1 MPIIPNTRGEMIDLS
16 TGEVVGRAEG
26 APTSTVDPMSG
37 QGPDIQKT
45 GTVPLSL
52 GPVTANVPRA
62 PWDLV
67 KQASWGFNA
76 ALFAL
81 PDAAVSAIG
90 KKLGMEEKDIPNF
103 TKAFNR
109 GEVAPENA
117 PERYARALAGGAA
130 SVLPFT
136 GVTAAVARM
145 MPMAQVTRGGAGII
159 EGIAND
165 TLRFVQQSPKLAAA
179 LDVAFGS
186 AHDGLR
192 QAVEENVDPN
202 DPYKSVYKDVLPT
215 AALVGGPLA
224 ASKLF
229 GMTPT
234 GMLTR
239 AATEKYKE
247 LNAGLGEVEQEILS
261 QIRPGMLRM
270 PVINILPKTI
280 LKNAE
285 KKLAQSLGPIAE
297 SKESQEA
304 MAFLKQSLEDY
315 PGLAQLG
322 FEFGLAE
329 QTMNPGILSKKAE
342 VMSKLSSNDLSHYV
356 AQNNRNFVR
365 LEQMVD
371 SFSPQVRLPIQQA
384 FQQTLEQRKSLF
396 DGFIR
401 QQEGLT
407 EAEIAAISERL
418 GPQNMDML
426 NDEVRGSLLS
436 RMEMSYNQRKQIL
449 DRFNL
454 GQATG
459 SDGVPLSTR
468 DKDGKSLFDAA
479 DMNKAA
485 VDLVNKYDINRPS
498 MRTPLPEPIQNL
510 KNFLQS
516 QQAKQETVVA
526 SSEKQLLGDTIQKQL
541 EQPSLKEAMTQAE
554 IGSTFANAS
563 KGGGKKT
570 SMQTRMLNAA
580 RLIMQYEKDPKKLS
594 PKQLRSV
601 ESELELTPAVQK
613 ETGNYRLFVGGGSDY
628 VTINPRQI
636 IADAK
641 LLGDESSRVDINLP
655 EAMDYLQSAM
665 RARNNALLDYNKAL
679 KSGRTRLTDAETI
692 LNKGNAVY
700 NDIEKLI
707 LDHVPTINKNYAPIK
722 EVIAGYRQDFQQ
734 SLPLLA
740 AERSPL
746 GNFLTPNEQLLQKA
760 FKSADGIRQL
770 TTVLGNDVEAEVMV
784 GKAASDWLR
793 SKNVVDKNG
802 LVDPKKIQQVLDKNR
817 NIVEA
822 LPEGV
827 QRGLKNHVQAA
838 EEYVWRMGEIADRKA
853 AIADDELDSLLN
865 KAARAGALPEDTL
878 GAAIKDPAVMTKLVN
893 AMEKNPEWLGSLR
906 RMVFDK
912 AKEGL
917 QQGVSLSS
925 VIEKNK
931 PAMEVLFKD
940 TKHLDN
946 LRLLADYQKRVEAFA
961 DITGKPPSFESTD
974 DALRRVFGTGI
985 QFASTTLRETM
996 VGRISP
1002 QTGAIAFMLRMF
1014 SSTEKQIYDKLF
1026 VRALEDPKFAER
1038 ITHLSTPEQG
1048 KQLAVELQ
1056 NMGIPISMIMRPLG
1070 MVGARELQEG
1080 REIPTGVD
1088 KNLPV
1093 MRQPTAKE
1101 MMRTMPPA
1109 PPTTYKPQL
1118 RAPASPSPQS
1128 MSSPQ
1133 IPLMYPAMFPN
1144 DPISALLK
1152 QRQAQITGQQQPPQ

>member
-26 APTSTVDPMSG
+26 APTSTADPMSG
-37 QGPDIQKT
+37 QGPEIQKT
-45 GTVPLSL
+45 GTVPVSL

-202 DPYKSVYKDVLPT
+202 DPHKEVYKDVLPT

-239 AATEKYKE
+239 AATDKYKE
-247 LNAGLGEVEQEILS
+247 LNAGLGDVEQEILS

-285 KKLAQSLGPIAE
+285 AKLAQSLGPIAE

-304 MAFLKQSLEDY
+304 LAFLKQSLEDY

-342 VMSKLSSNDLSHYV
+342 IMSKMSSNDLSHYV

-365 LEQMVD
+365 LEQMLD
-371 SFSPQVRLPIQQA
+371 SFSPQVRQPIQQA

-396 DGFIR
+396 DGLIR

-459 SDGVPLSTR
+459 SDGVPLPTR
-468 DKDGKSLFDAA
+468 ENGKSLFDSA
-479 DMNKAA
+479 DMEAA
-485 VDLVNKYDINRPS
+485 AEALIKKYKLGADRPS
-498 MRTPLPEPIQNL
+498 MRSRMPEPIAILNNFVSNQQFLREEAAQKAL
-510 KNFLQS
+510 KQIGNSAVDEQIRASGFDPNDPILQPLKKRVMQVIQGEEIAPLKRS
-516 QQAKQETVVA
+516 GKRSRATV
-526 SSEKQLLGDTIQKQL
+526 QD
-541 EQPSLKEAMTQAE
+541 
-554 IGSTFANAS
+554 
-563 KGGGKKT
+563 
-570 SMQTRMLNAA
+570 MLAA
-580 RLIMQYEKDPKKLS
+580 REQQLGVPTADASGNIILPTGFPGKS
-594 PKQLRSV
+594 VRINIKQIQ
-601 ESELELTPAVQK
+601 E
-613 ETGNYRLFVGGGSDY
+613 
-628 VTINPRQI
+628 
-636 IADAK
+636 DAK
-641 LLGDESSRVDINLP
+641 LIAEDSTKVDINLP

-665 RARNNALLDYNKAL
+665 RARNNALLEYNRAL
-679 KSGRTRLTDAETI
+679 SRGRTRLTDAETI

-707 LDHVPTINKNYAPIK
+707 LDHVPNINRNYAPIK

-760 FKSADGIRQL
+760 FKSAEGIRQL
-770 TTVLGNDVEAEVMV
+770 TTALGNDVETEVMV

-838 EEYVWRMGEIADRKA
+838 EEYVWRMGEVEDRKA
-853 AIADDELDSLLN
+853 AIADSELDSLLN

-878 GAAIKDPAVMTKLVN
+878 GAAMKDPAVMTKLVN

-1014 SSTEKQIYDKLF
+1014 ASTEKQIYDKLF

-1056 NMGIPISMIMRPLG
+1056 KMGIPISMIMRPLG

-1118 RAPASPSPQS
+1118 RAPASPPPQS